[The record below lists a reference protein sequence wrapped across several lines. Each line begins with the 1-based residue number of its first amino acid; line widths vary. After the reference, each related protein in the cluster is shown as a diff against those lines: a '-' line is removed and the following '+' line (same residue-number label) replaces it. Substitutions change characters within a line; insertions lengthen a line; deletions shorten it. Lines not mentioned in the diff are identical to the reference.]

1 MIACYKKPLYLK
13 LTLYI
18 ISGESTINPLSCP
31 WEGFV
36 ADQRKHSAVCPLK
49 LLRQQKILTFGH
61 EAGKS
66 VSDI

>member
-1 MIACYKKPLYLK
+1 M
-13 LTLYI
+13 
-18 ISGESTINPLSCP
+18 NPLSCP

-36 ADQRKHSAVCPLK
+36 ADQTKRSAVCPLR